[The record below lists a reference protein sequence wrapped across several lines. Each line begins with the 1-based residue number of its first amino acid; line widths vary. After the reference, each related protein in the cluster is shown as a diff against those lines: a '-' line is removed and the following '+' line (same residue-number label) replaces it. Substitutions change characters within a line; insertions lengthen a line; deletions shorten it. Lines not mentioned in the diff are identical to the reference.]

1 LRAETG
7 CQRKPTLP
15 LGLSLSER
23 PDGEQIARFPPMYR
37 PNHPKQNHDF
47 HLTHVQL
54 ITRRFSDI
62 APVKE
67 KGRLNFLS

>member
-23 PDGEQIARFPPMYR
+23 PDGEQIARFRSMHR
-37 PNHPKQNHDF
+37 PNHPKQNRDF
-47 HLTHVQL
+47 HYAHVRL
-54 ITRRFSDI
+54 ITRRFGDI
-62 APVKE
+62 APVK
-67 KGRLNFLS
+67 KMGV